1 MLATLIIRCPL
12 IRFGR
17 GLCSAHTYSCEGGTS
32 LLHGTAYGHESGVTA
47 EPALGRSEQ
56 GIPKD
61 SLQVMCT
68 SFGLM

>member
-12 IRFGR
+12 IRLGR

-32 LLHGTAYGHESGVTA
+32 LLHGTAYGHESGVIA
-47 EPALGRSEQ
+47 KQALGRSEQ
-56 GIPKD
+56 GLPKD